1 MNKQQM
7 EDRQQFRRY
16 AEAALGGC
24 SVDNPDVSFEDL
36 ARVAFEQA
44 TAMML
49 QENMAFEHYQIKA
62 AQAIVDDERI
72 KHEGK

>member
-7 EDRQQFRRY
+7 QDREQFRRY
-16 AEAALGGC
+16 AEAALSGC

-49 QENMAFEHYQIKA
+49 QENMAFEHYQVKA
-62 AQAIVDDERI
+62 LYSIVDDERI
-72 KHEGK
+72 RREGK